1 MATVICFPV
10 GSLGSARPLA
20 AHMGCNPAVR
30 RRLSSRLR
38 GRHPN
43 PLPPGGA
50 QELAR
55 QARVSQLQCIRMSF
69 DHPPHSLGARPQAP
83 PEVLTMLRA
92 LVLPDAPH
100 AHVVFNVLLD
110 HGHVEK
116 LALVSVLASHH
127 TA

>member
-1 MATVICFPV
+1 
-10 GSLGSARPLA
+10 
-20 AHMGCNPAVR
+20 MG
-30 RRLSSRLR
+30 
-38 GRHPN
+38 
-43 PLPPGGA
+43 
-50 QELAR
+50 
-55 QARVSQLQCIRMSF
+55 QLQCIRMSF
-69 DHPPHSLGARPQAP
+69 DHPPHSLDARPQAP
-83 PEVLTMLRA
+83 SEVLTMLRA